1 MTTDRSTP
9 PRYKSLIL
17 QDWNAWQQTHPGME
31 DTRTTRL
38 QLEVMIDIRD
48 ALLRIASNTSGL
60 LGELERTQ
68 DDIHECKMEIVP
80 LFARLRELLRKVRRH
95 ESDDNSRHKPE

>member
-17 QDWNAWQQTHPGME
+17 QDWNAWQEQHAGWDDP
-31 DTRTTRL
+31 RTLRL
-38 QLEVMIDIRD
+38 VLEVMIDTRD

-80 LFARLRELLRKVRRH
+80 LFARLRELLRRARRH